1 MVEVFAG
8 WLSPTANPPVG
19 CVNGMLGRVSLGE
32 TSNCVERQKPTRRGF
47 RRDLSFDLRQ
57 GVRSRPL
64 LSLSCRMSRAT
75 QRNPPRVTSQVLT
88 LAVIELC
95 GCVSTLRKW

>member
-32 TSNCVERQKPTRRGF
+32 TSNCVERAETDTTRIPTRPI
-47 RRDLSFDLRQ
+47 
-57 GVRSRPL
+57 VRPAAG
-64 LSLSCRMSRAT
+64 CEIT
-75 QRNPPRVTSQVLT
+75 TTPFVVL
-88 LAVIELC
+88 
-95 GCVSTLRKW
+95 